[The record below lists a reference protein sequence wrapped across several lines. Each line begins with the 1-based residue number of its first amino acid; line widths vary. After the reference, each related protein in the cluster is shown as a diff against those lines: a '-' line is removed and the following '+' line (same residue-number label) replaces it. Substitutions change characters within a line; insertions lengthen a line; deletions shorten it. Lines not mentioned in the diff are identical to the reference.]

1 MSHAYC
7 AQFVHMVFS
16 TKERRDLIPSSLQPR
31 FVAYLAGIVRKLG
44 LDSRQSAELQIMCT
58 FSLELEPTS
67 RLSESVQKLKA
78 NSSRWLGEQGV
89 NFEWQRGYGAFSV
102 SPSMIKVVTEYIEN
116 QTEHH
121 SKRTFDEEFLR
132 CFEKRA

>member
-1 MSHAYC
+1 M
-7 AQFVHMVFS
+7 
-16 TKERRDLIPSSLQPR
+16 
-31 FVAYLAGIVRKLG
+31 RKLG
-44 LDSRQSAELQIMCT
+44 LDSLAIGGTPNHVHLLIGTR
-58 FSLELEPTS
+58 PTS

-121 SKRTFDEEFLR
+121 SKRTFDEEFLALLR
-132 CFEKRA
+132 KAGVKFDEAEALG